1 MERSSWCASFPS
13 MSIKIAELFGI
24 RPDAPHVQ
32 EALTHPSY
40 ANEQGLGPHNQRLE
54 FLGDAVLGLCV
65 TELLF
70 QRFPDA
76 DEGVLTSMR
85 AQLVNTDALADWA
98 REQEISEALLLG
110 RGAEGSNLRG
120 SNNVLA
126 DFVEALIAATFLDSG
141 LPAARAACERL
152 VNPRLAALA
161 SSRARLDPKT
171 ELQQRFQALGGT
183 APTYSVIDSGGPAH
197 DRWFVVRVRLGDSWG
212 AEGRGRSKRLA
223 EREAARLTLAED
235 SWQNTLAGSG
245 EALDDA
251 APASTTTAPAS
262 TAAPVSTTA
271 PASTTTT
278 TTSGVPAEDG

>member
-1 MERSSWCASFPS
+1 
-13 MSIKIAELFGI
+13 MSNKILELFGI
-24 RPDAPHVQ
+24 APDAPHVL

-70 QRFPDA
+70 QRFPEA

-98 REQEISEALLLG
+98 REQEITEALLLG
-110 RGAEGSNLRG
+110 RGAEGSNLRT

-141 LPAARAACERL
+141 LEAARTACERL
-152 VNPRLAALA
+152 VTPRLAALA
-161 SSRARLDPKT
+161 STRARLDPKT

-197 DRWFVVRVRLGDSWG
+197 DRWFVVRVRLGDNWG

-223 EREAARLTLAED
+223 EREAARLTLSED
-235 SWQNTLAGSG
+235 SWQAVLTPPAKPNAEATL
-245 EALDDA
+245 
-251 APASTTTAPAS
+251 P
-262 TAAPVSTTA
+262 
-271 PASTTTT
+271 
-278 TTSGVPAEDG
+278 TTSAAPAEDG